1 MTTPP
6 TITRDEMFAPLLA
19 ADPSFLPH
27 WQAFLEDWG
36 DDAEPPLYLA
46 LGELSRHLAYQLRAG
61 DVANFEAVFAVV
73 ERWHTHGDAWVREA
87 ATIGLL
93 EGLQGTLDLLESCR
107 RGDDPPVPLV
117 TPWLGPETQRWWD
130 RLIRFWDGDPRALQD
145 S

>member
-1 MTTPP
+1 
-6 TITRDEMFAPLLA
+6 MFAPLVAPDL
-19 ADPSFLPH
+19 SFLPH
-27 WQAFLEDWG
+27 WQAFLEDWA

-46 LGELSRHLAYQLRAG
+46 LGELARQLAYQLRAG

-73 ERWHTHGDAWVREA
+73 EQWHTHGDAWVREA

-130 RLIRFWDGDPRALQD
+130 RLIRFWHGDPGAWQD
-145 S
+145 A